1 MRYAPAL
8 AHVLALALLASPAF
22 AEDPRIAADA
32 HVTEVLT
39 AARLGDVVRNT
50 CPTIKVRWLAVWSQ
64 MEALKSHALA
74 QGYREADVKAFL
86 ADQAQKARI
95 AALAEAELV
104 QAGAKAND
112 PETYCVI
119 GRDQI
124 ARQTLAGQLIRSV
137 E

>member
-1 MRYAPAL
+1 MRYAI
-8 AHVLALALLASPAF
+8 ALALLASPAF

-39 AARLGDVVRNT
+39 AVRLGDVVRKT
-50 CPTIKVRWLAVWSQ
+50 CPSIKVRWLAVYAQ
-64 MEALKSHALA
+64 MEALKAHARA
-74 QGYREADVKAFL
+74 QGYAEADVKSFL
-86 ADQAQKARI
+86 SDKGQKARI
-95 AALAEAELV
+95 AALAEAELAK
-104 QAGAKAND
+104 AGAKAND

-137 E
+137 K